1 MRIALSIILL
11 LFITLSAFPHP
22 NVHIGALPDWLVAIH
37 PDLTRQPSPEEIS
50 NGYYYELQDEQTNLL
65 RSTEYTHF
73 IKHIINA
80 TGVQGE
86 SEVSVTFS
94 PQFQQVVFHRVC
106 ILRNG
111 VTLDQLQPA
120 RIKVVQEETDAG
132 DFQYNGL
139 QRAFITLTDVRK
151 GDRIEVAWSIIGFNP
166 VFGKKFA
173 TQRYFT
179 RSTAVCNYF
188 RTIISSPDRPLYI
201 ITRNNAPA
209 PEEQRDRNTLTYRW
223 IDPPLKDNNDNDD
236 APSWFSTLPFVSIT
250 EYKNWREV
258 VDWGLNTFNHY
269 RFNLPPALLEKIS
282 EWRKTAAGNKD
293 IFANLAARF
302 VQNDIRYLGLEIGE
316 NTHRPHPPADV
327 FTGRFGDCKDK
338 SLLLSVI
345 LQREGIPAY
354 ATLINTTEGRSL
366 SKVAPSPRLF
376 DHTIVAIQRT
386 GGSWLYVDPT
396 ISGQRG
402 ELTDLYI
409 PDYGYTLVLRDGED
423 SLRTVLPGKN
433 YNYYIRED
441 LDARFYD
448 TSRFTVTTTYTG
460 GAADK
465 IRSRYEEESRKD
477 IEDSYVKYY
486 GYWLTGIQRD
496 RPIVY
501 SDDSL
506 KNELTIKESYTIPN
520 LWTTDKKGK
529 RSFDFIVKTI
539 RDYLPELP
547 EGRSSAPLSLT
558 YPLQVRYTLH
568 LNLPEEWDFNSGPL
582 HIRNDAYHFDFTP
595 DYSGKEITL
604 HYALTTFTDHIDSA
618 DIQQY
623 KDDFKEM
630 DDRVS
635 FSLYKE
641 GNGLAPT
648 LDPAPAL
655 HPSPARPGNTGP
667 DDSRPFQPCWPSI
680 WLSFFYTLL
689 ASRLFIYLN
698 TRSVITSY
706 APGSG
711 YPIGGWTLVLGLCIG
726 AGLLLDAYQFF
737 SANYYSHDNWTAWS
751 NAGGTGM
758 QYLYLGQLVI
768 QLNFIAGACA
778 VLYWFLKK
786 RDIFPRMFV
795 WYAAIVLG
803 GRLAL
808 VALFYS
814 VQIPAALTAYRA
826 DLPWAVVR
834 SGVYAAI
841 WITYVLRS
849 GQVKSTFLQP
859 FR

>member
-1 MRIALSIILL
+1 MRIAISTILL
-11 LFITLSAFPHP
+11 FFTLTTFPHP
-22 NVHIGALPDWLVAIH
+22 NVHTGALPDWLVAIH

-50 NGYYYELQDEQTNLL
+50 YGYYYELQDEQTNLL

-73 IKHIINA
+73 IKHIINS

-106 ILRNG
+106 ILRDG

-139 QRAFITLTDVRK
+139 QRAYITLTDVRK
-151 GDRIEVAWSIIGFNP
+151 GDRIEVAYSIAGFNP
-166 VFGKKFA
+166 VFGRKFA

-209 PEEQRDRNTLTYRW
+209 PVERHDRNTLTYRW
-223 IDPPLKDNNDNDD
+223 IDPPLKDNDDDDD
-236 APSWFSTLPFVSIT
+236 APSWFSTLPAVSIT
-250 EYKNWREV
+250 EYKDWHEV
-258 VDWGLNTFNHY
+258 VDWGLHTFNHY
-269 RFNLPPALLEKIS
+269 RFDLPPALLMKIS

-293 IFANLAARF
+293 IFANLATRF

-316 NTHRPHPPADV
+316 NTHRPHPPTDV

-345 LQREGIPAY
+345 LQHEGIPAY
-354 ATLINTTEGRSL
+354 ATLINTTEGRNL
-366 SKVAPSPRLF
+366 SRAAPSPHLF

-386 GGSWLYVDPT
+386 GGGWLYVDPT
-396 ISGQRG
+396 MSGQRG

-433 YNYYIRED
+433 YNFDIRED

-465 IRSRYEEESRKD
+465 IRSQYEEESRKD

-486 GYWLTGIQRD
+486 GNWLTGIKRD

-506 KNELTIKESYTIPN
+506 KNELTIKESYTIPK

-547 EGRSSAPLSLT
+547 EGRSAAPLSLT

-568 LNLPEEWDFNSGPL
+568 LDLPEDWDFSSGPL
-582 HIRNDAYHFDFTP
+582 HIRNDDYRFDFTP
-595 DYSGKEITL
+595 ETAGKEITL
-604 HYALTTFTDHIDSA
+604 HYTLTTFSDHLDPA
-618 DIQQY
+618 DFQQY

-641 GNGLAPT
+641 KDDYNMEPN
-648 LDPAPAL
+648 LDPV
-655 HPSPARPGNTGP
+655 PARATSTASMN
-667 DDSRPFQPCWPSI
+667 SHPFHPCWPAI
-680 WLSFFYTLL
+680 WLSFFYALF

-698 TRSVITSY
+698 TRSLSTFY

-726 AGLLLDAYQFF
+726 AGLVVDAYQFF
-737 SANYYSHDNWTAWS
+737 SANYYSHDNWIAWS

-768 QLNFIAGACA
+768 QLNFIGGACA

-786 RDIFPRMFV
+786 RDIFPRMFI

-814 VQIPAALTAYRA
+814 IPVPAALIAYRA

-834 SGVYAAI
+834 SSVYAAL

-849 GQVKSTFLQP
+849 VQVKSTFLEP

>member
-11 LFITLSAFPHP
+11 LLCTLSAFPNP
-22 NVHIGALPDWLVAIH
+22 NVRIGTMPDWLVAIH
-37 PDLTRQPSPEEIS
+37 PDVSRQPSPEEIS
-50 NGYYYELQDEQTNLL
+50 DGYYYELQDEQTNLL
-65 RSTEYTHF
+65 RNTEYTHF

-94 PQFQQVVFHRVC
+94 PQFQQIVFHRVC
-106 ILRNG
+106 ILRDG
-111 VTLDQLQPA
+111 ATLDQLQPA

-151 GDRIEVAWSIIGFNP
+151 GDRIEVAYSIVGFNP

-173 TQRYFT
+173 AQRYFT

-188 RTIISSPDRPLYI
+188 RSIISSPDRPLHI

-209 PEEQRDRNTLTYRW
+209 PMEQRDRHSLIYRW
-223 IDPPLKDNNDNDD
+223 INPPLKDNDDGDD
-236 APSWFSTLPFVSIT
+236 APSWFNTLPFVSIT
-250 EYKNWREV
+250 EYKDWHEV

-269 RFNLPPALLEKIS
+269 QFPLPPALLRKIS
-282 EWRKTAAGNKD
+282 EWEKSAAGNKD

-327 FTGRFGDCKDK
+327 FTSRFGDCKDK

-345 LQREGIPAY
+345 LQHEGIPAY
-354 ATLINTTEGRSL
+354 ATLINTTEGRDL
-366 SKVAPSPRLF
+366 PNIAPSPRIF
-376 DHTIVAIQRT
+376 DHTIVAIRRT
-386 GGSWLYVDPT
+386 GGGWLFVDPT
-396 ISGQRG
+396 MSGQRG

-409 PDYGYTLVLRDGED
+409 PDYGYTLILCDTED
-423 SLRTVLPGKN
+423 SLRTVPPGKN
-433 YNYYIRED
+433 NHYFIHED

-465 IRSRYEEESRKD
+465 IRSQYEEESRKD
-477 IEDSYVKYY
+477 IEQSYVKYY
-486 GYWLTGIQRD
+486 GYWLTGIERD
-496 RPIVY
+496 RPVDY

-506 KNELTIKESYTIPN
+506 KNELTIKESYSIPH
-520 LWTTDKKGK
+520 LWTIDKKGK
-529 RSFDFIVKTI
+529 RSFDFIVKLI
-539 RDYLPELP
+539 RGYLPDLP
-547 EGRSSAPLSLT
+547 EGRSAAPLSLT
-558 YPLQVRYTLH
+558 YPLQVHYSLH
-568 LNLPEEWDFNSGPL
+568 LTLPEEWDFNSGPL
-582 HIRNDAYHFDFTP
+582 HIRNSAYQFDFTP
-595 DYSGKEITL
+595 EISGREMTL
-604 HYALTTFTDHIDSA
+604 RYTLTTFADHIDSG

-623 KDDFKEM
+623 KDDYKEM

-641 GNGLAPT
+641 GNDLAPS
-648 LDPAPAL
+648 LDPTPAQRARTTPL
-655 HPSPARPGNTGP
+655 DSHPFR
-667 DDSRPFQPCWPSI
+667 PCWPAI
-680 WLSFFYTLL
+680 WLSFFYALL

-698 TRSVITSY
+698 ARSIETFY

-711 YPIGGWTLVLGLCIG
+711 YPIGGWVLVLGLCIG

-758 QYLYLGQLVI
+758 EYLFLGQLVI
-768 QLNFIAGACA
+768 QLNFITGASA
-778 VLYWFLKK
+778 VLYWFLK
-786 RDIFPRMFV
+786 RRNIFPAHV
-795 WYAAIVLG
+795 H
-803 GRLAL
+803 L
-808 VALFYS
+808 VRRHRPQWPS
-814 VQIPAALTAYRA
+814 RPDR
-826 DLPWAVVR
+826 
-834 SGVYAAI
+834 
-841 WITYVLRS
+841 
-849 GQVKSTFLQP
+849 TFL
-859 FR
+859 

>member
-1 MRIALSIILL
+1 MRIALSTILL
-11 LFITLSAFPHP
+11 FFTLTAFPHP
-22 NVHIGALPDWLVAIH
+22 NVHTGALPDWLVAIH

-50 NGYYYELQDEQTNLL
+50 DGYFYELQDEQTNLL

-106 ILRNG
+106 ILRDG
-111 VTLDQLQPA
+111 ATLDQLRAA
-120 RIKVVQEETDAG
+120 RIKVVQEETDAS
-132 DFQYNGL
+132 DYQYNGL
-139 QRAFITLTDVRK
+139 QRAFITLADVRK
-151 GDRIEVAWSIIGFNP
+151 GDRIEVAYSVIGFNP

-188 RTIISSPDRPLYI
+188 RTIISSPDRPLHI
-201 ITRNNAPA
+201 VTHNNAPA
-209 PEEQRDRNTLTYRW
+209 PEDQHDRNTLIYRW
-223 IDPPLKDNNDNDD
+223 INPILRDDVDDGD

-250 EYKNWREV
+250 EYNDWQEV
-258 VDWGLNTFNHY
+258 VDWGLHTFNHY
-269 RFNLPPALLEKIS
+269 QFNLPPALLEKIA

-293 IFANLAARF
+293 IFANLATRF

-338 SLLLSVI
+338 SLLLSEI
-345 LQREGIPAY
+345 LQHEGIPAY

-366 SKVAPSPRLF
+366 PGMAPSPGLF
-376 DHTIVAIQRT
+376 DHAIVAIQRT
-386 GGSWLYVDPT
+386 GDQWLYVDPT
-396 ISGQRG
+396 LSGQRG

-409 PDYGYTLVLRDGED
+409 PDYGFTLVLRDGED
-423 SLRTVLPGKN
+423 SLRTVPAGKN
-433 YNYYIRED
+433 YHYDIRED

-448 TSRFTVTTTYTG
+448 TSCFTVTTTYTG

-465 IRSRYEEESRKD
+465 IRSQYEEESRKD
-477 IEDSYVKYY
+477 IEDNYVKYY
-486 GYWLTGIQRD
+486 GSWLTGIQRD

-506 KNELTIKESYTIPN
+506 KNELSIKESYTIPN

-539 RDYLPELP
+539 RDYLPDLP
-547 EGRSSAPLSLT
+547 DGRSGAPLSLA
-558 YPLQVRYTLH
+558 YPLQVRYTLR
-568 LNLPEEWDFNSGPL
+568 LNMPEEWDFNSGPL
-582 HIRNDAYHFDFTP
+582 HIRNKAYHFDFTP
-595 DYSGKEITL
+595 EYSGKEIIL
-604 HYALTTFTDHIDSA
+604 RYSLLTFTDHIDPA

-635 FSLYKE
+635 FSLYKD
-641 GNGLAPT
+641 GSDLAPT
-648 LDPAPAL
+648 LDPASA
-655 HPSPARPGNTGP
+655 HRARTVSTN
-667 DDSRPFQPCWPSI
+667 SRPIQPCWPAI
-680 WLSFFYTLL
+680 WLSFFYALF

-698 TRSVITSY
+698 TRSGMTY
-706 APGSG
+706 YTPGSG

-726 AGLLLDAYQFF
+726 AGLLVDAYQFF
-737 SANYYSHDNWTAWS
+737 SANYYSHDNWIAWS

-778 VLYWFLKK
+778 VLYWFLRK

-795 WYAAIVLG
+795 LYAAIVLG

-814 VQIPAALTAYRA
+814 IPIPAELIAYRA

-834 SGVYAAI
+834 SSVYAAI

-849 GQVKSTFLQP
+849 GQVKSTFLET

>member
-1 MRIALSIILL
+1 MRIALSTILL
-11 LFITLSAFPHP
+11 FFTLTAFSHP
-22 NVHIGALPDWLVAIH
+22 NVHTGALPDWLVAIH

-50 NGYYYELQDEQTNLL
+50 DGYYYELQDEQTNLL

-106 ILRNG
+106 ILRDG
-111 VTLDQLQPA
+111 ATLDQLLPA
-120 RIKVVQEETDAG
+120 RIKVIQEETEAG
-132 DFQYNGL
+132 NYQYNGL

-151 GDRIEVAWSIIGFNP
+151 GDRIEVAYSIVGFNP

-188 RTIISSPDRPLYI
+188 RTIISSPDRPLHI
-201 ITRNNAPA
+201 ITHNNAPA
-209 PEEQRDRNTLTYRW
+209 PELRADKNTLTYRW
-223 IDPPLKDNNDNDD
+223 INPPLRDNDDGDD
-236 APSWFSTLPFVSIT
+236 APSRFSTLPFVSIT
-250 EYKNWREV
+250 EYKDWHEV

-293 IFANLAARF
+293 VFANLATRF

-327 FTGRFGDCKDK
+327 FNGRYGDCKDK

-345 LQREGIPAY
+345 LQHEGIPAY

-366 SKVAPSPRLF
+366 PKVAPSPRLF
-376 DHTIVAIQRT
+376 DHTIVAIRRT
-386 GGSWLYVDPT
+386 GSQWLYVDPT
-396 ISGQRG
+396 MSGQRG

-423 SLRTVLPGKN
+423 SLRTVPPSKN

-441 LDARFYD
+441 LNARYHD
-448 TSRFTVTTTYTG
+448 TSRFTVTTSYTG

-465 IRSRYEEESRKD
+465 IRSQYEEESRKD
-477 IEDSYVKYY
+477 IEDSYAKYY
-486 GYWLTGIQRD
+486 GNWLTGIQRD
-496 RPIVY
+496 RPIAY

-520 LWTTDKKGK
+520 LWTIDKKGK
-529 RSFDFIVKTI
+529 RSFDFIVKMI
-539 RDYLPELP
+539 RDYLPDLP
-547 EGRSSAPLSLT
+547 EGRSTAPLSLT
-558 YPLQVRYTLH
+558 YPLQVHYTLH
-568 LNLPEEWDFNSGPL
+568 LTLPEEWDFNSGPL
-582 HIRNDAYHFDFTP
+582 HIRNEAYHFDFTP
-595 DYSGKEITL
+595 EYSGKEMTL
-604 HYALTTFTDHIDSA
+604 HYSLTTFTDHIDPA

-641 GNGLAPT
+641 RDDYST
-648 LDPAPAL
+648 EPAL
-655 HPSPARPGNTGP
+655 VPIPARSAQTSPAN
-667 DDSRPFQPCWPSI
+667 SRPFQPCWPAI
-680 WLSFFYTLL
+680 WLSFFYALL
-689 ASRLFIYLN
+689 ASRLFIYFN
-698 TRSVITSY
+698 TRSQTTFY

-726 AGLLLDAYQFF
+726 AGLVLDAFQFF
-737 SANYYSHDNWTAWS
+737 SANYYSRDNWTAWS
-751 NAGGTGM
+751 NAGGTGLE
-758 QYLYLGQLVI
+758 YLYLGQLVI
-768 QLNFIAGACA
+768 QLNFVAGACA

-795 WYAAIVLG
+795 WYAVIVLG

-814 VQIPAALTAYRA
+814 IPIPAALTAYRA

-834 SGVYAAI
+834 SSVYAAI

-849 GQVKSTFLQP
+849 GQVKSTFLEP

>member
-1 MRIALSIILL
+1 MRIASSIILL
-11 LFITLSAFPHP
+11 LLSTLSAFPNP
-22 NVHIGALPDWLVAIH
+22 GVHIGALPDWLVSIH
-37 PDLTRQPSPEEIS
+37 PDLTIQPSTEEIS
-50 NGYYYELQDEQTNLL
+50 DGYYYELQDEQTNLL

-80 TGVQGE
+80 SGVQGQ

-106 ILRNG
+106 ILRDG
-111 VTLDQLQPA
+111 ATLDQLQPS
-120 RIKVVQEETDAG
+120 RIKIVQEETDAG

-151 GDRIEVAWSIIGFNP
+151 GDRIEVAYSIAGFNP

-173 TQRYFT
+173 AQRYFT

-188 RTIISSPDRPLYI
+188 RSIISSPDRPLYI

-209 PEEQRDRNTLTYRW
+209 PREQRDRNTLIYRW
-223 IDPPLKDNNDNDD
+223 INPPLKDDD
-236 APSWFSTLPFVSIT
+236 DGDDVPSWFTTLPFVSIT
-250 EYKNWREV
+250 EYKDWHEV

-269 RFNLPPALLEKIS
+269 RFPLPPALIRKIS
-282 EWRKTAAGNKD
+282 EWQKAAAGNKD

-345 LQREGIPAY
+345 LQHEGIPAY
-354 ATLINTTEGRSL
+354 ATLINTTEGRNL
-366 SKVAPSPRLF
+366 PNVAPSPRIF
-376 DHTIVAIQRT
+376 DHTIVAIRRT
-386 GGSWLYVDPT
+386 GGGWLYVDPT
-396 ISGQRG
+396 MSGQRG

-409 PDYGYTLVLRDGED
+409 PDYGYTLVLCDGED
-423 SLRTVLPGKN
+423 SLRTVPPGKN

-441 LDARFYD
+441 LDAPFRD
-448 TSRFTVTTTYTG
+448 TSRFTVTTAYTG
-460 GAADK
+460 GMADK
-465 IRSRYEEESRKD
+465 IRSQYEEDSRKD
-477 IEDSYVKYY
+477 IEDGYVKYY
-486 GYWLTGIQRD
+486 GSWLTGIQRD
-496 RPIVY
+496 RPIDY

-506 KNELTIKESYTIPN
+506 KNELTIKESYIVPH

-529 RSFDFIVKTI
+529 RSFDFVVKMI
-539 RDYLPELP
+539 RDYLPDLP
-547 EGRSSAPLSLT
+547 EGRSAAPLSLT
-558 YPLQVRYTLH
+558 YPLQVRYSLH
-568 LNLPEEWDFNSGPL
+568 LTLPEEWEFNSGPL
-582 HIRNDAYHFDFTP
+582 HIRNNAYQFDFTP
-595 DYSGKEITL
+595 EISGKEMTL
-604 HYALTTFTDHIDSA
+604 RYTLTTFADHIDSA

-623 KDDFKEM
+623 KDDYKEM
-630 DDRVS
+630 DDRIS

-641 GNGLAPT
+641 ASDL
-648 LDPAPAL
+648 APAL
-655 HPSPARPGNTGP
+655 DPPPAQPTRTTSM
-667 DDSRPFQPCWPSI
+667 DSRPFRPCWPAI
-680 WLSFFYTLL
+680 WLSFFYALF

-698 TRSVITSY
+698 TRSTETFF

-711 YPIGGWTLVLGLCIG
+711 YPIGGWVLVFGLCIG
-726 AGLLLDAYQFF
+726 AGLLLDAWQFF
-737 SANYYSHDNWTAWS
+737 SANYYSHDNWAAWS

-768 QLNFIAGACA
+768 QLNFIGGACA
-778 VLYWFLKK
+778 VLYWFLNR
-786 RDIFPRMFV
+786 RDIFPPMFI
-795 WYAAIVLG
+795 WYAAVVLG

-808 VALFYS
+808 TGLFYS
-814 VQIPAALTAYRA
+814 IPIPSALTAYRA
-826 DLPWAVVR
+826 DLPWAAVR
-834 SGVYAAI
+834 SSVYAAI

-849 GQVKSTFLQP
+849 RQVKSTFLEP

>member
-11 LFITLSAFPHP
+11 LLGTLSAFPNP
-22 NVHIGALPDWLVAIH
+22 NVHIGTLPDWLVAIH

-50 NGYYYELQDEQTNLL
+50 DGYYYELQDEQTNLL
-65 RSTEYTHF
+65 CSTEYTHF

-80 TGVQGE
+80 TGVQGQ

-94 PQFQQVVFHRVC
+94 PQFQQIVFHRVC
-106 ILRNG
+106 ILRDG
-111 VTLDQLQPA
+111 AALDQLQPT
-120 RIKVVQEETDAG
+120 RIKVVQEETDAV

-151 GDRIEVAWSIIGFNP
+151 GDRIEVAYSIVGFNP

-179 RSTAVCNYF
+179 RSTAVCNFF
-188 RTIISSPDRPLYI
+188 RSIISSPDRPLHI

-209 PEEQRDRNTLTYRW
+209 PEEQHDRNILIYRW
-223 IDPPLKDNNDNDD
+223 INPPLKDDNDGD
-236 APSWFSTLPFVSIT
+236 DTPSWYNTLPFVSIT
-250 EYKNWREV
+250 EYKDWHEV
-258 VDWGLNTFNHY
+258 VDWGINTFNHY
-269 RFNLPPALLEKIS
+269 RFPLPATLLLKIS
-282 EWRKTAAGNKD
+282 EWQKAAAGNKD

-316 NTHRPHPPADV
+316 NTHRPHPPAAV

-345 LQREGIPAY
+345 LQHEGIPAY
-354 ATLINTTEGRSL
+354 ATLINTTEGRNL
-366 SKVAPSPRLF
+366 PNMAPSPRLF
-376 DHTIVAIQRT
+376 DHAIVAIRRT
-386 GGSWLYVDPT
+386 GGGWLFVDPT
-396 ISGQRG
+396 MSGQRG

-409 PDYGYTLVLRDGED
+409 PDYGYTLILCDGED
-423 SLRTVLPGKN
+423 SLRTVPPGQN
-433 YNYYIRED
+433 YNYFIHED
-441 LDARFYD
+441 LDARFHD

-465 IRSRYEEESRKD
+465 IRSQYEEESRKD
-477 IEDSYVKYY
+477 IEESYVKYY
-486 GYWLTGIQRD
+486 GFWLTGIERD
-496 RPIVY
+496 RPVDY

-506 KNELTIKESYTIPN
+506 KNELTIRESYTIPH
-520 LWTTDKKGK
+520 LWTIDKKGK
-529 RSFDFIVKTI
+529 RSFDFIVKMI
-539 RDYLPELP
+539 RGYLPDLP
-547 EGRSSAPLSLT
+547 EGRSEAPLSLT
-558 YPLQVRYTLH
+558 YPLQVHYSLH
-568 LNLPEEWDFNSGPL
+568 LILPEEWDFNSGPL
-582 HIRNDAYHFDFTP
+582 HIRNKAYQFDFTP
-595 DYSGKEITL
+595 EISGKEMTL
-604 HYALTTFTDHIDSA
+604 RYTLTTFADHIDST

-623 KDDFKEM
+623 KDDYKEM
-630 DDRVS
+630 DDRIS

-641 GNGLAPT
+641 GSDLAPT
-648 LDPAPAL
+648 FDP
-655 HPSPARPGNTGP
+655 PSPQRARTSPANSHPLG
-667 DDSRPFQPCWPSI
+667 PCWPAI
-680 WLSFFYTLL
+680 WLSFFYALL

-698 TRSVITSY
+698 TRSMETFY

-711 YPIGGWTLVLGLCIG
+711 YPIGGWVLVLGLCIG

-737 SANYYSHDNWTAWS
+737 SANYYSYDNWNAWS

-758 QYLYLGQLVI
+758 EYLYLGQLVI

-786 RDIFPRMFV
+786 RDIFPRMFI

-808 VALFYS
+808 IALFYS
-814 VQIPAALTAYRA
+814 IPLPAALYAYQA
-826 DLPWAVVR
+826 DLPWAALR
-834 SGVYAAI
+834 TSVYAAI
-841 WITYVLRS
+841 WVTYVLRS
-849 GQVKSTFLQP
+849 GQVKSTFLEP